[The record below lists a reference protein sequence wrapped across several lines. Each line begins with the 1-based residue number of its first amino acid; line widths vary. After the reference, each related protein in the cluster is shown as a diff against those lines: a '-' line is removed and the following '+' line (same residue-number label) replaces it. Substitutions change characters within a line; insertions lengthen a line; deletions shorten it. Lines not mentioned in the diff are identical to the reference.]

1 MYRKKLHSV
10 SKVVYGVVINQ
21 QKLHKYVFKIISMKH
36 VLNYSLMPYNDRS
49 QYAAH
54 AVSYF
59 DYFLLTV
66 GSADSLLGAFFPD
79 V

>member
-10 SKVVYGVVINQ
+10 SKVVYVVVINQ

-49 QYAAH
+49 
-54 AVSYF
+54 
-59 DYFLLTV
+59 
-66 GSADSLLGAFFPD
+66 
-79 V
+79 